1 VAESSRSAI
10 LARLRAVVATDAR
23 AASPEQIAED
33 LNALGFSRAAAAPA
47 SDIHVAFMTNVLTNK
62 GTVELAADRAA
73 AVRAVGRYLYS
84 RFRTHKLVAG
94 NDPRIAAM
102 PWRDAGVLPRFGAA
116 ENGDNA
122 ALSYARLGVAET
134 GAVVTWT
141 GRANP
146 GRNNLLPEDHL
157 VLVNRE
163 DVVATLEDAWQ
174 RIRQELPAGAWPR
187 GITFTAGP
195 SSTADVEAQLVTGA
209 HGPRRWHVILVG
221 ATNAEAL
228 AEASALAS
236 GSAPG

>member
-1 VAESSRSAI
+1 MAESARSEI
-10 LARLRAVVATDAR
+10 MARLRANSRPETA
-23 AASPEQIAED
+23 EQIGQELA
-33 LNALGFSRAAAAPA
+33 ALGFASPAAPPA
-47 SDIHVAFMTNVLTNK
+47 ADHCISFMANVLANR
-62 GTVELAADRAA
+62 GTVALAADRAE
-73 AVRAVGRYLYS
+73 AVRVVGRYLYN

-102 PWRDAGVLPRFGAA
+102 PWRDAGVLPRFGTA
-116 ENGDNA
+116 ENGDSA

-134 GAVVTWT
+134 GAIVTWT

-174 RIRQELPAGAWPR
+174 RIRRDLPAGSWPR
-187 GITFTAGP
+187 GINFIAGP
-195 SSTADVEAQLVTGA
+195 SSTADVEAQLIMGA

-221 ATNAEAL
+221 DTPAQALEEATGLSRA
-228 AEASALAS
+228 
-236 GSAPG
+236 GG

>member
-1 VAESSRSAI
+1 MAESSRSEI
-10 LARLRAVVATDAR
+10 LARLRATAT
-23 AASPEQIAED
+23 AAATAAKPEQIARE
-33 LNALGFSRAAAAPA
+33 LAALGFASAAVPPA
-47 SDIHVAFMTNVLTNK
+47 TDTCIAFMANVLANK
-62 GTVELAADRAA
+62 GSVELAADRAE
-73 AVRAVGRYLYS
+73 AVRVVGRYLYS

-116 ENGDNA
+116 ENGDAA

-163 DVVATLEDAWQ
+163 DVVATLEDAWL
-174 RIRQELPAGAWPR
+174 RIRGELPAGSWPR
-187 GITFTAGP
+187 GINFIAGP
-195 SSTADVEAQLVTGA
+195 SSTADVEAQLVMGA

-221 ATNAEAL
+221 ATPAEAL
-228 AEASALAS
+228 AEAESLAPT
-236 GSAPG
+236 ATP

>member
-1 VAESSRSAI
+1 M
-10 LARLRAVVATDAR
+10 ARLREA
-23 AASPEQIAED
+23 AASRGSATAPAQIAAD
-33 LNALGFSRAAAAPA
+33 LGALGFSRPAATPA
-47 SDIHVAFMTNVLTNK
+47 SDIPVAFMTNVLANK
-62 GTVELAADRAA
+62 GTVELAADRSA
-73 AVRAVGRYLYS
+73 AVQAVGRYLYN

-102 PWRDAGVLPRFGAA
+102 PWRDAGVLPRFGTAK
-116 ENGDNA
+116 NGDSA

-157 VLVNRE
+157 VLVNCE

-174 RIRQELPAGAWPR
+174 RIRQDLPAGTWPR

-209 HGPRRWHVILVG
+209 HGPRHWHVILVG
-221 ATNAEAL
+221 ATPAEAL
-228 AEASALAS
+228 TEAKDLAQAS
-236 GSAPG
+236 GIR

>member
-1 VAESSRSAI
+1 MAESPRSDI
-10 LARLRAVVATDAR
+10 LARLRASSSPATK
-23 AASPEQIAED
+23 EQIEQE
-33 LNALGFSRAAAAPA
+33 LVALGFAGAAALPA
-47 SDIHVAFMTNVLTNK
+47 ADHCIAFMANVLANR
-62 GTVELAADRAA
+62 GSVELAADRAE
-73 AVRAVGRYLYS
+73 AVRVVGRYLYN

-116 ENGDNA
+116 ENGDSA

-134 GAVVTWT
+134 GAIVTWT

-163 DVVATLEDAWQ
+163 DVVANLEDAWR
-174 RIRQELPAGAWPR
+174 RIRQDLPAGSWPR

-195 SSTADVEAQLVTGA
+195 SSTADVEAQLVMGA

-221 ATNAEAL
+221 ATPTEAL
-228 AEASALAS
+228 AEARALS
-236 GSAPG
+236 GADAT

>member
-1 VAESSRSAI
+1 VAESPRNAI
-10 LARLRAVVATDAR
+10 LARLRAVAATAGKP
-23 AASPEQIAED
+23 ATPEQIAAD
-33 LNALGFSRAAAAPA
+33 LDALGFSRAAAAPA
-47 SDIHVAFMTNVLTNK
+47 SDIHVTFMTNVLANK
-62 GTVELAADRAA
+62 GTVELAADRVA
-73 AVRAVGRYLYS
+73 AVRAVGRYLYN

-102 PWRDAGVLPRFGAA
+102 PWRDAGVLPRFGTA
-116 ENGDNA
+116 EAGDSA

-157 VLVNRE
+157 VLVNHE

-174 RIRQELPAGAWPR
+174 RIRQELPAGTWPR

-195 SSTADVEAQLVTGA
+195 SSTADVEAQLVIGA

-221 ATNAEAL
+221 ATPAEAL
-228 AEASALAS
+228 VEASSLAQ
-236 GSAPG
+236 GAAAG

>member
-1 VAESSRSAI
+1 MG
-10 LARLRAVVATDAR
+10 RLRAAAPDSAAT
-23 AASPEQIAED
+23 PQQIEQELA
-33 LNALGFSRAAAAPA
+33 ALGFASAAALPA
-47 SDIHVAFMTNVLTNK
+47 TDTCIAFMTNVLANK
-62 GTVELAADRAA
+62 GTVELAADRAE
-73 AVRAVGRYLYS
+73 AVRVVGRYLYN

-116 ENGDNA
+116 ENGDSA

-134 GAVVTWT
+134 GAIVTWT

-163 DVVATLEDAWQ
+163 DVVATLEDAWL
-174 RIRQELPAGAWPR
+174 RVRQELPTGTWPR

-195 SSTADVEAQLVTGA
+195 SSTADVEAQLVMGA

-221 ATNAEAL
+221 ATPAEAL
-228 AEASALAS
+228 AEASALAA
-236 GSAPG
+236 GNGN

>member
-1 VAESSRSAI
+1 MAESPRSEI
-10 LARLRAVVATDAR
+10 MARLRAAAGASASATT
-23 AASPEQIAED
+23 PEQIARE
-33 LNALGFSRAAAAPA
+33 LAALGFASAAVLPAA
-47 SDIHVAFMTNVLTNK
+47 DTCIAFMANVLANK
-62 GTVELAADRAA
+62 GSVELAADRAE
-73 AVRAVGRYLYS
+73 AVRVVGRYLYN

-116 ENGDNA
+116 ENGDGA

-157 VLVNRE
+157 VLINRE
-163 DVVATLEDAWQ
+163 DVVATLEDAWL
-174 RIRQELPAGAWPR
+174 RIRQELPAGSWPR
-187 GITFTAGP
+187 GINFIAGP
-195 SSTADVEAQLVTGA
+195 SSTADVEAQLVMGA

-221 ATNAEAL
+221 ATPAEAL
-228 AEASALAS
+228 AEAKVLTAAT
-236 GSAPG
+236 GP

>member
-1 VAESSRSAI
+1 MD
-10 LARLRAVVATDAR
+10 RLRAAAPDSAAT
-23 AASPEQIAED
+23 PEQIAQE
-33 LNALGFSRAAAAPA
+33 LTALGFSRAAVAPA
-47 SDIHVAFMTNVLTNK
+47 ADVCVAFMANVLANK
-62 GTVELAADRAA
+62 GTMELAADRAE
-73 AVRAVGRYLYS
+73 AVRVVGRYLYT

-116 ENGDNA
+116 ENGDSA

-134 GAVVTWT
+134 GAIVTWT

-174 RIRQELPAGAWPR
+174 RIRQDLPAGTWPR

-195 SSTADVEAQLVTGA
+195 SSTADVEAQLVIGA

-221 ATNAEAL
+221 ATPAEAL
-228 AEASALAS
+228 AEASALAK
-236 GSAPG
+236 GSSAG